1 MAKKGQ
7 RADEVRWQIRVKH
20 EQPAHNKRVHCVTI
34 FLLFPRDRAEWFK
47 EQMETAANSWVLEW
61 IQATLLAGTWVCDGL
76 SFPNHRYL
84 RFGTRQ
90 LSVSSYLWG
99 PEKHPTVVLWCGE
112 SFKLWLQVILMIKE
126 PYYDIFHE
134 CVCLIVHSFKMVF
147 LLTLSWD
154 LMGGY
159 KINLGRPVTQCWH
172 FYVFLHN
179 FEHTMKNNKWQKL
192 KCPWQTNKQNSTLWY
207 FYLCFPSPHTVFTPT
222 ELEILTQHVN
232 LFLPELPWPLHLTS
246 LLEVLQTK
254 WLAPS
259 LALLI
264 RHITWLLFFISLN
277 VIGICEAFE
286 RHVWDY
292 ILCSWLSTAS
302 CFKCVVL

>member
-1 MAKKGQ
+1 
-7 RADEVRWQIRVKH
+7 
-20 EQPAHNKRVHCVTI
+20 
-34 FLLFPRDRAEWFK
+34 
-47 EQMETAANSWVLEW
+47 
-61 IQATLLAGTWVCDGL
+61 
-76 SFPNHRYL
+76 
-84 RFGTRQ
+84 
-90 LSVSSYLWG
+90 
-99 PEKHPTVVLWCGE
+99 
-112 SFKLWLQVILMIKE
+112 
-126 PYYDIFHE
+126 
-134 CVCLIVHSFKMVF
+134 MVF

-154 LMGGY
+154 LTGGW

-179 FEHTMKNNKWQKL
+179 FEYTMKNNKWQKL

-207 FYLCFPSPHTVFTPT
+207 FYLCFPLPHTVFTPT

-264 RHITWLLFFISLN
+264 RHITSLLFFLSLN

-302 CFKCVVL
+302 CFKCVVLQRIAFESLEHECLAHTRFLSKGNKGMWVWPVPYKGTRVTHEPPCIHLYFHTIRSVMRALRALDGEWVSLYKLSYKCFALWCSSSWTLVRR

>member
-1 MAKKGQ
+1 M
-7 RADEVRWQIRVKH
+7 
-20 EQPAHNKRVHCVTI
+20 
-34 FLLFPRDRAEWFK
+34 
-47 EQMETAANSWVLEW
+47 
-61 IQATLLAGTWVCDGL
+61 
-76 SFPNHRYL
+76 
-84 RFGTRQ
+84 
-90 LSVSSYLWG
+90 
-99 PEKHPTVVLWCGE
+99 
-112 SFKLWLQVILMIKE
+112 
-126 PYYDIFHE
+126 
-134 CVCLIVHSFKMVF
+134 
-147 LLTLSWD
+147 
-154 LMGGY
+154 
-159 KINLGRPVTQCWH
+159 QCWH

-192 KCPWQTNKQNSTLWY
+192 KCPWQTNKQTNKIAPCDIFT
-207 FYLCFPSPHTVFTPT
+207 FVSPHHTLFSPI
-222 ELEILTQHVN
+222 ELEVLTQHVN

-264 RHITWLLFFISLN
+264 RHITWLLFLISLN

-302 CFKCVVL
+302 CFKCVVLQRTALRAWSMCA